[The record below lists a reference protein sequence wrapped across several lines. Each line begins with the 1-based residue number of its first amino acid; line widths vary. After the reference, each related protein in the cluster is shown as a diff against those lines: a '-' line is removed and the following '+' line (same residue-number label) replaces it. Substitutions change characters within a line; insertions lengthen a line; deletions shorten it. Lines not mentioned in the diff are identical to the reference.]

1 MKKLLDEGFQSVLS
15 KDIYSHLPSPGR
27 FGCIN
32 HTPLVTFAVRMGV
45 KEQVAL
51 QTQLQDTRGTLSV
64 NV

>member
-1 MKKLLDEGFQSVLS
+1 MKRLQVKGFQRTESYLDVS
-15 KDIYSHLPSPGR
+15 SSPGC
-27 FGCIN
+27 FGCSN
-32 HTPLVTFAVRMGV
+32 HTPLVTFAVRVGV